1 MHMPHQSPPVERT
14 LDPNRASRN
23 GPGEIEVNPTA
34 GWSPTGGVDPS
45 GYSDCYKLRG
55 PAQQMCLA
63 DY

>member
-1 MHMPHQSPPVERT
+1 MHLPHQSAPVERT
-14 LDPNRASRN
+14 LDPNRVPRN
-23 GPGEIEVNPTA
+23 GDGASEESPTA
-34 GWSPTGGVDPS
+34 GGSPRGGVDPS